1 MVYGYKINNPISLS
15 EIFTVSKQRFE
26 GGYFFGGESHSFYEV
41 VCVLSGR
48 VGITAERNVYV
59 LSQGQMTIH
68 RPGEF
73 HAIWEEGDS
82 NPEVIIFTFSA
93 SPFPSIKSFTYS
105 LDNGLVDEIGE
116 IYKACRSVFKI
127 SGDKVYFG
135 DSGKTVFEN
144 GLCIEGVNDGMRSE
158 AVRLIKR
165 IEIFLSRALENAVG
179 NESASHGEENYA
191 RILDVM
197 QKNLGQALSVCELA
211 QSAGMSVPAL
221 EKTVFRYM
229 HCGAISYY
237 NILRMERARAMLLSG
252 KSVKETAFA
261 LGYANQNYFSACFKK
276 RYGYSPSEV
285 KKREA
290 Q

>member
-1 MVYGYKINNPISLS
+1 MYGYKINNPISLS

-26 GGYFFGGESHSFYEV
+26 GGYFFGGESHSFYEA

-73 HAIWEEGDS
+73 HAIWEEGES

-93 SPFPSIKSFTYS
+93 STFPSIKSLAYA
-105 LDNGLVDEIGE
+105 LDDGLVNEIGE
-116 IYKACRSVFKI
+116 IYEACCGVFKI
-127 SGDKVYFG
+127 SGDDVYFG
-135 DSGKTVFEN
+135 DSGKAVFEN
-144 GLCIEGVNDGMRSE
+144 GLYIEGTNEGMLSE
-158 AVRLIKR
+158 AVRLVKR

-179 NESASHGEENYA
+179 NESTSVSEENYA
-191 RILDVM
+191 RILAVM
-197 QKNLGQALSVCELA
+197 QENIGQALSVGELA
-211 QSAGMSVPAL
+211 QKAGMSIPAL

-229 HCGAISYY
+229 HCGAIFYY
-237 NILRMERARAMLLSG
+237 NILRMERARAMLLAG

-276 RYGYSPSEV
+276 RYGYPPSEV